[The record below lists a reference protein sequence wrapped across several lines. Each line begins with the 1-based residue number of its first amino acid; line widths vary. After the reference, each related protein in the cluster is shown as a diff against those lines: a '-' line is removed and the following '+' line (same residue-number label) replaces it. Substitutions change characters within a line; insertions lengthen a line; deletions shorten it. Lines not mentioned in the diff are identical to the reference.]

1 MENIPHALK
10 FFLSPNF
17 SPFGLELQSPAN
29 AIKTIVGKR
38 EGTKF
43 IYL

>member
-17 SPFGLELQSPAN
+17 SPFELELQYPVN
-29 AIKTIVGKR
+29 AIKTIAGQG

-43 IYL
+43 I